1 MACNANPDR
10 KKEKESRRSDG
21 LSAES
26 CNSKHQLLSATASA
40 TSKQNGEQAGCE
52 DEQMSEQD
60 ASERRKGGVADAR
73 GSGRSSPATQKIGD
87 ELPRRNFQIPR
98 KLKERKGLFQ
108 PLPPESREFEDLV
121 KLVSSLYLEASSRG
135 AFTYTKA
142 HLIHSELLEKEFV
155 EKKRELKQA
164 GRTDAEL
171 AETYAFLLPEKDKV
185 RSICEKG
192 LAVGHARISMLG
204 NPSKGVYLAKYS
216 DLLQMNPFEVGAT
229 GDIVVFRMMK
239 GRVKS
244 IHEHTPKNTLDPTPK
259 FDCHVSKNASKVT
272 SLLSYRAFEHTQQF
286 FYEFAFEEL
295 RSRPRH
301 VCPYAVLSFQYKGK
315 ESGPV
320 ANRLSCPTL
329 EAKRVRRRYT
339 VWSGMLLNKGEELFQ
354 ISVRSSTLPFL
365 PFRLPEKLDINL
377 AMQLDQVKRKIP
389 SVLFSW
395 DTYSSGR
402 EVLKCGMYCSLF
414 EVVSKSKTGNCLSGL
429 IQKLERDRMVLV
441 KPLMDKGF
449 LFLLSSS
456 QMHTSKERRGRL
468 ERGVQALFIFQ
479 EPRLVTRC
487 SSKCSVEKECLS
499 QSEPTSPV
507 PCYLDPFLPALHHAL
522 LKLRSNPPKDVV
534 SGVEHQAMD
543 YLNRRERTSG
553 NLSHLAEY
561 RQNLDDRG
569 NISTS
574 PRVKPNMDLLRS
586 YIYGSSSYQLP
597 GSLVQSM
604 VEGGKLSPAG
614 AEEYSPM
621 SDWGGSD
628 RQPSG
633 SAPQVQQSNGGGQ
646 RARPSQGGEYDK
658 DKMEKLLRLIQLH
671 KKALVKDG
679 LAEAGHDERVNE
691 GWDTS
696 GLKRKLVDD
705 EMASVSKSLRTEL
718 LINGDPGRG
727 AEDMADEGQSLSLS
741 AVMDS
746 IGICDTDL
754 RERMGPTSS
763 VSETHRLLKL
773 LMATL
778 NRAVAKRATDLADQ
792 MPETLSSEPDRD
804 ASDIDLRKKVAEE
817 LQATQDYLEDQMAC
831 SMDSMEV
838 YSPGSSGET
847 QPSRSADGL
856 VLSTWSLAPPC
867 VKTEKAPSSV
877 PDTMHKSDD
886 HSMGALVDTVVREEF
901 QHLCVDIQ
909 QVMESQH
916 IYYISQPPLHKL
928 ENSKLNR
935 NAGFSPYISQYI
947 SPHPVQGYVNTLRE
961 RMSHVIGPPGIV
973 RECHRMPPAPVSV
986 PSTLPGPV
994 SAIPTPSVVPSPSP
1008 APTCPPAPV
1017 SLPDSSSAQ
1026 QAKVQ
1031 ATMPKK
1037 EPPALSKP
1045 HQGPV
1050 REAGKNEKPASEEP
1064 GATSTAEQSPSQ
1076 AGSSH
1081 PVSAPPSETAPPIP
1095 TSSVAN
1101 SIIGQIKPDIFLS
1114 LVEMVQKN
1122 TLKFYIHDEVE
1133 SELCAEIKGYLKSL
1147 GNTECNPQS
1156 FLENSN
1162 SMDKFLV
1169 IIQNEYIAAHV
1180 HKIPALV
1187 TLKKLPSV
1195 SFAGVDSLDDVK
1207 NRTYNELFVSG
1218 GLIVSDEHILSPD
1231 SMTLEKLQKFL
1242 TLLEEQSSTWQWKV
1256 HCKTQKKLKELSRI
1270 NSDAMSLLTL
1280 LTAYQKKHLVE
1291 FLPYHECDAP
1301 SRHAPDL
1308 DCLVKLQAH
1317 HTHQRHII
1325 LLTERRPDTFPQF
1338 SRHGIVIA
1346 SIDDI
1351 MNSFSSLIG
1360 ISSRDKLPTA
1370 PSAAENDKCVEEEDM
1385 SLDSEDEALLVDTSG
1400 QTGEDRVDSL
1410 QPPPP
1415 KLEEFR
1421 PPLPDPHVTSL
1432 SSQNSPMSYANKS
1445 LEFDSL
1451 QSTIPPFPGSTQ
1463 GNTSNKDLASSFG
1476 VNPHQSYLCPG
1487 SVQWSPYSGSPGY
1500 SVPSHSPSNH
1510 SSLQGFPQQAPAAH
1524 HNQSSGSEEVGSS
1537 QGVTTVPVPHL
1548 VPGPRPQ
1555 CLPDPGG
1562 GALSSPL
1569 VATANPLCHSA
1580 SHEVQ
1585 SKAMEPGS
1593 LKTVTYPD
1601 PAAAPASLGV
1611 PFGWGGEVGPQQSYA
1626 ADVSAVPGL
1635 GGQESARTDGAEAMV
1650 GPPDGL
1656 WAGSVGNSA
1665 CATPNSY
1672 IGGASGGATTA
1683 APTLPSMYLHGG
1695 TGVMAE
1701 KISTPGS
1708 STPNS
1713 QGSRTPVNNP
1723 SECQPAG
1730 HPGPGPARGGGM
1742 HRGLLPIPGTALGMP
1757 CRGGPAMAG
1766 RHGMA
1771 GGGYGPRGPP
1781 PEPMDGVMHGGFR
1794 GRGVPHMPMRS
1805 RPHRGQIRLWGYPPG
1820 RGGGGG
1826 GQDYYSDYSYQ

>member
-1 MACNANPDR
+1 
-10 KKEKESRRSDG
+10 SRPSPRGAALSFTVAG
-21 LSAES
+21 LQAES
-26 CNSKHQLLSATASA
+26 AGDADLRGPPPVTPTPLLL
-40 TSKQNGEQAGCE
+40 K
-52 DEQMSEQD
+52 
-60 ASERRKGGVADAR
+60 
-73 GSGRSSPATQKIGD
+73 SPATRGSRRGLKRVRPVRGV
-87 ELPRRNFQIPR
+87 PRHSYFVGCSVAHR
-98 KLKERKGLFQ
+98 LFQ

-320 ANRLSCPTL
+320 ANSCPTL

-456 QMHTSKERRGRL
+456 QMHTSKGNK
-468 ERGVQALFIFQ
+468 GVQALFIFQ

-487 SSKCSVEKECLS
+487 CNFFFLS
-499 QSEPTSPV
+499 NLS
-507 PCYLDPFLPALHHAL
+507 C
-522 LKLRSNPPKDVV
+522 DVV

-597 GSLVQSM
+597 GSRVQSM
-604 VEGGKLSPAG
+604 VEGGQAPSPAG

-679 LAEAGHDERVNE
+679 LAEAGHDGRVNE

-718 LINGDPGRG
+718 LINGDP
-727 AEDMADEGQSLSLS
+727 
-741 AVMDS
+741 
-746 IGICDTDL
+746 GICDTDL

-817 LQATQDYLEDQMAC
+817 LQATQDYLEVGAGPEHVNHDQ
-831 SMDSMEV
+831 
-838 YSPGSSGET
+838 G
-847 QPSRSADGL
+847 
-856 VLSTWSLAPPC
+856 
-867 VKTEKAPSSV
+867 
-877 PDTMHKSDD
+877 
-886 HSMGALVDTVVREEF
+886 
-901 QHLCVDIQ
+901 
-909 QVMESQH
+909 
-916 IYYISQPPLHKL
+916 
-928 ENSKLNR
+928 
-935 NAGFSPYISQYI
+935 
-947 SPHPVQGYVNTLRE
+947 
-961 RMSHVIGPPGIV
+961 
-973 RECHRMPPAPVSV
+973 
-986 PSTLPGPV
+986 PSTL
-994 SAIPTPSVVPSPSP
+994 
-1008 APTCPPAPV
+1008 
-1017 SLPDSSSAQ
+1017 
-1026 QAKVQ
+1026 K
-1031 ATMPKK
+1031 
-1037 EPPALSKP
+1037 
-1045 HQGPV
+1045 
-1050 REAGKNEKPASEEP
+1050 EAGKKSEKPASEEP

-1325 LLTERRPDTFPQF
+1325 LLTGELSF

-1370 PSAAENDKCVEEEDM
+1370 PSAGKWDLKARPSTTGDAQHSDSVWRQCFVYTCFVYIAPNIKCW
-1385 SLDSEDEALLVDTSG
+1385 L
-1400 QTGEDRVDSL
+1400 
-1410 QPPPP
+1410 
-1415 KLEEFR
+1415 
-1421 PPLPDPHVTSL
+1421 
-1432 SSQNSPMSYANKS
+1432 
-1445 LEFDSL
+1445 
-1451 QSTIPPFPGSTQ
+1451 
-1463 GNTSNKDLASSFG
+1463 
-1476 VNPHQSYLCPG
+1476 
-1487 SVQWSPYSGSPGY
+1487 
-1500 SVPSHSPSNH
+1500 
-1510 SSLQGFPQQAPAAH
+1510 
-1524 HNQSSGSEEVGSS
+1524 
-1537 QGVTTVPVPHL
+1537 
-1548 VPGPRPQ
+1548 
-1555 CLPDPGG
+1555 
-1562 GALSSPL
+1562 
-1569 VATANPLCHSA
+1569 
-1580 SHEVQ
+1580 
-1585 SKAMEPGS
+1585 
-1593 LKTVTYPD
+1593 
-1601 PAAAPASLGV
+1601 
-1611 PFGWGGEVGPQQSYA
+1611 
-1626 ADVSAVPGL
+1626 
-1635 GGQESARTDGAEAMV
+1635 
-1650 GPPDGL
+1650 
-1656 WAGSVGNSA
+1656 
-1665 CATPNSY
+1665 
-1672 IGGASGGATTA
+1672 
-1683 APTLPSMYLHGG
+1683 
-1695 TGVMAE
+1695 
-1701 KISTPGS
+1701 
-1708 STPNS
+1708 
-1713 QGSRTPVNNP
+1713 
-1723 SECQPAG
+1723 
-1730 HPGPGPARGGGM
+1730 
-1742 HRGLLPIPGTALGMP
+1742 
-1757 CRGGPAMAG
+1757 
-1766 RHGMA
+1766 
-1771 GGGYGPRGPP
+1771 
-1781 PEPMDGVMHGGFR
+1781 
-1794 GRGVPHMPMRS
+1794 
-1805 RPHRGQIRLWGYPPG
+1805 
-1820 RGGGGG
+1820 
-1826 GQDYYSDYSYQ
+1826 